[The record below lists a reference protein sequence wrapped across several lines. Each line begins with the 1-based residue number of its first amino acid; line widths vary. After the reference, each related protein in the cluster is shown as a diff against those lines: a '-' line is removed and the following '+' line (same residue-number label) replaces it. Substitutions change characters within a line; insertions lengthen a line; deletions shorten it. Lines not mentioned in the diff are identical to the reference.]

1 MTVCASGWL
10 ASLVGWFGFWGF
22 DLLALGVLMRLVPA
36 FVLSVSL
43 IAGVALV
50 SPVFAQTP
58 PPPPAPPTA
67 KPAAALNLPTAAP
80 AGAPA
85 DRPAPAPLTDDAPP
99 AAPAAAP
106 APTPAVTTPAPP
118 AAPAVPVVSRPAT
131 PAVGTAPTGQ
141 AEPSKGGALLNR
153 LLNEQGGAA
162 PVDPAAPAAAA
173 PPASQEKPVN
183 KNDKRKGKVTAAPL
197 PAADAA
203 SAGNAATA
211 AAPAPTPAV
220 VAKPAEPKA
229 PAKPEVKTPV
239 AAAAPVAASATPAAA
254 PVAEAVPA
262 EPVTPKPKKKYRHTA
277 RKKTATD
284 AAAATTPQPPQPM
297 VLTEPKLLLTMTF
310 PDSAAGLGAEDLKK
324 LAQAIRGYDPVRINF
339 MINSYG
345 RTTTN
350 FPSDAKREALTRAL
364 AVRRELLALGFSG
377 QQIGMQTLMAS
388 AADKSQHRVELVA
401 TPR

>member
-1 MTVCASGWL
+1 
-10 ASLVGWFGFWGF
+10 
-22 DLLALGVLMRLVPA
+22 
-36 FVLSVSL
+36 
-43 IAGVALV
+43 
-50 SPVFAQTP
+50 
-58 PPPPAPPTA
+58 
-67 KPAAALNLPTAAP
+67 
-80 AGAPA
+80 
-85 DRPAPAPLTDDAPP
+85 
-99 AAPAAAP
+99 
-106 APTPAVTTPAPP
+106 
-118 AAPAVPVVSRPAT
+118 
-131 PAVGTAPTGQ
+131 
-141 AEPSKGGALLNR
+141 

-239 AAAAPVAASATPAAA
+239 AAAAPVAEKP
-254 PVAEAVPA
+254 AEAVPA

>member
-10 ASLVGWFGFWGF
+10 ANLVGWFGFWGF

-99 AAPAAAP
+99 AAPAPAP

-162 PVDPAAPAAAA
+162 PVDPAAQAAAA

-203 SAGNAATA
+203 SSGNGAAAAPTNT

-239 AAAAPVAASATPAAA
+239 AAAAPVAEKPA
-254 PVAEAVPA
+254 ETVPA
-262 EPVTPKPKKKYRHTA
+262 EPAPPKKKKKYRHTA